1 MLQLLR
7 SSLRI
12 IRNGFTHWVQRA
24 RDHCLPR
31 SGLGSAP
38 CRIIARCALTRSR
51 AGWQRDQWA
60 HRGVLLMLARK
71 QFHVRYKR
79 ASFGVAW
86 AVGVPLVQAA
96 ALTIVFERVVRTG
109 TSVPFGA
116 YILSGVLPWSYFSQT
131 AAPGS
136 IAIVEGASLT
146 DKVWF
151 PRAILPASTV
161 LANVPGLA
169 VSMVLLIVA
178 LPILGVPLTARLLL
192 LPAACL
198 LLVAFTLALVE
209 ALSALHVYFRDVRFL
224 VQAGLVMWFYVTPI
238 AYPKSLLK
246 GLATWVDLN
255 PLTGV
260 VTLFHMATVGGEDA
274 WQRPVLIAV
283 AVTVVLMV
291 VAAEAQ
297 RRRDRLFV
305 DLL

>member
-1 MLQLLR
+1 MASPVAPTLVLENEAERFRDWAGALWRFRHLL
-7 SSLRI
+7 S
-12 IRNGFTHWVQRA
+12 
-24 RDHCLPR
+24 
-31 SGLGSAP
+31 
-38 CRIIARCALTRSR
+38 
-51 AGWQRDQWA
+51 
-60 HRGVLLMLARK
+60 MLARAE
-71 QFHVRYKR
+71 FHVRYKR

-136 IAIVEGASLT
+136 TAIVEGASLT

-260 VTLFHMATVGGEDA
+260 VTLFHMATVGGEHA

>member
-1 MLQLLR
+1 M
-7 SSLRI
+7 
-12 IRNGFTHWVQRA
+12 
-24 RDHCLPR
+24 
-31 SGLGSAP
+31 
-38 CRIIARCALTRSR
+38 SR
-51 AGWQRDQWA
+51 A
-60 HRGVLLMLARK
+60 
-71 QFHVRYKR
+71 
-79 ASFGVAW
+79 SS
-86 AVGVPLVQAA
+86 
-96 ALTIVFERVVRTG
+96 ALRNT
-109 TSVPFGA
+109 PC
-116 YILSGVLPWSYFSQT
+116 
-131 AAPGS
+131 
-136 IAIVEGASLT
+136 
-146 DKVWF
+146 
-151 PRAILPASTV
+151 
-161 LANVPGLA
+161 
-169 VSMVLLIVA
+169 
-178 LPILGVPLTARLLL
+178 VPLTARLLL

>member
-1 MLQLLR
+1 MRWLLR
-7 SSLRI
+7 SRRPSFSRTRRSASAI
-12 IRNGFTHWVQRA
+12 GPA
-24 RDHCLPR
+24 RSGASGTCCACSPAPSSTFATSRPR
-31 SGLGSAP
+31 SAWRGLSVFP
-38 CRIIARCALTRSR
+38 SCRL
-51 AGWQRDQWA
+51 
-60 HRGVLLMLARK
+60 
-71 QFHVRYKR
+71 
-79 ASFGVAW
+79 
-86 AVGVPLVQAA
+86 
-96 ALTIVFERVVRTG
+96 VRTG

-116 YILSGVLPWSYFSQT
+116 YILSGVLPWSYCSQT

-136 IAIVEGASLT
+136 TAIVEGASLT